1 MRTLGFL
8 NAPWRMR
15 CISIFLFSFF
25 LLLSDC
31 YTSLHKG
38 SECIVLC
45 FPGRVCAVYALKHH
59 WASKLLGVKADSV
72 VAMATCTVSFVAPLS
87 DAETNEK
94 TRVGY
99 YTFTKRSALQA
110 DQLTASA

>member
-1 MRTLGFL
+1 MHFYF
-8 NAPWRMR
+8 
-15 CISIFLFSFF
+15 SIFLFF
-25 LLLSDC
+25 LLSDC

-45 FPGRVCAVYALKHH
+45 FLGRVCALYALKHH
-59 WASKLLGVKADSV
+59 WPSKLLGVTADSV
-72 VAMATCTVSFVAPLS
+72 VAMATCTVFFVAPLS